1 MRRRLIQ
8 STLAVVLVVIAVFGV
23 SLVIVETRTI
33 GASAQER
40 VDLEALRLASIV
52 DSRILGDEQIN
63 AEILEDQVTDQRYA
77 RVAIPGRDPIE
88 VGTKPTGEVIQSK
101 EAVGE
106 EGETVVVEEP
116 RSSITREV
124 GRTFLIIGAVALL
137 AVIAAVLLAVRQ
149 ANRLASPLTDL
160 AETAERLGS
169 GDPRPRHKRYGVPE
183 LDRVADVLDSSAE
196 RIARMLTAERRLAAD
211 ASHQLRTPLTALSM
225 RLEEITLTDD
235 PDTVK
240 EEATIALGQVERL
253 TDVVQRLLTNSRDP
267 RTGSAVTFDLDEVI
281 NQQLAEWRP
290 AYRSV
295 GRAIVSSGKRHLQA
309 VGTPGAVAQVLAALI
324 ENSLM
329 HGGGTVALRT
339 RVTGNQAVVEVT
351 DEGEESPPSSAP
363 GSSSGPSVAKTRP
376 VSASLWP
383 VIWRRRTAD
392 GSKCS
397 RRSRRSSACSCP
409 VRRRSGR
416 QRGRSRRRF
425 DSRSAKNARELPGR
439 TVLRQ
444 EGLRRQERFG
454 TGHGLAGR
462 ERTEHPGAVGPEAE
476 QGRDTDAE
484 ELEEVALQGAVE
496 VEAVRGDVQNA
507 VLDHQADGAE
517 QQEEREFLGA
527 AALVAVAV
535 GEIAEAYVV
544 GDDRHHRGD
553 HTGPHDLQ
561 IRGAADE
568 VEDEKIDP
576 QPQAAD
582 HPELGELPCQPVDT
596 LAYHAAR
603 RGMCPA

>member
-8 STLAVVLVVIAVFGV
+8 STLAVVLVVIAVFGF

-33 GASAQER
+33 SASAQER

-52 DSRILGDEQIN
+52 DSRILGDERIS
-63 AEILEDQVTDQRYA
+63 AEILQDQVADNRYA
-77 RVAIPGRDPIE
+77 RIVIPGRDPIE
-88 VGTKPTGEVIQSK
+88 IGTRPTGEVIQSK
-101 EAVGE
+101 EAQGE
-106 EGETVVVEEP
+106 EGETVMIEEP
-116 RSSITREV
+116 RSSVTREV
-124 GRTFLIIGAVALL
+124 GRTLLIIAAVALL

-183 LDRVADVLDSSAE
+183 LDRVADVLDGSAE

-253 TDVVQRLLTNSRDP
+253 TDVVERLLTNSRDP

-295 GRAIVSSGKRHLQA
+295 GRAIVCSGKRHLHA

-339 RVTGNQAVVEVT
+339 RVTGNQVVVEVT
-351 DEGEESPPSSAP
+351 DEGP
-363 GSSSGPSVAKTRP
+363 GVPAELGARIFERAISGQNSTGIGLAVARDL
-376 VSASLWP
+376 AE
-383 VIWRRRTAD
+383 AD
-392 GSKCS
+392 GGRLEMLQAQPPVFGLFLS
-397 RRSRRSSACSCP
+397 RTPKKRPSAGQESEQT
-409 VRRRSGR
+409 VR
-416 QRGRSRRRF
+416 
-425 DSRSAKNARELPGR
+425 
-439 TVLRQ
+439 
-444 EGLRRQERFG
+444 
-454 TGHGLAGR
+454 
-462 ERTEHPGAVGPEAE
+462 
-476 QGRDTDAE
+476 
-484 ELEEVALQGAVE
+484 
-496 VEAVRGDVQNA
+496 
-507 VLDHQADGAE
+507 
-517 QQEEREFLGA
+517 
-527 AALVAVAV
+527 
-535 GEIAEAYVV
+535 
-544 GDDRHHRGD
+544 
-553 HTGPHDLQ
+553 
-561 IRGAADE
+561 
-568 VEDEKIDP
+568 
-576 QPQAAD
+576 
-582 HPELGELPCQPVDT
+582 
-596 LAYHAAR
+596 
-603 RGMCPA
+603 